1 MEINGI
7 AHVILTVRS
16 VPRSRAFY
24 RALLAHLGL
33 TEIVDS
39 DTYLYWVG
47 GRTAIGIR
55 PASPELATDAF
66 DQGRPGLH
74 HVCFRCRSR
83 DDVDSI
89 HRSVV
94 DLGAKVVHAPE
105 EGPWVSGYYSVL
117 FEDPDG
123 IRFEANYVP
132 GKGVL
137 AEGAKRGDAALN
149 F

>member
-16 VPRSRAFY
+16 VAASRPFY

-39 DTYLYWVG
+39 ATYLYWVG

-55 PASPELATDAF
+55 PADPGLAAERF
-66 DQGRPGLH
+66 DQGRCGLH
-74 HVCFRCRSR
+74 HVCFRARSR
-83 DDVDSI
+83 EDVDSI
-89 HRSVV
+89 HELVV
-94 DLGAKVVHAPE
+94 GLGARVVHAPE
-105 EGPWVSGYYSVL
+105 VGPWVPGYYSVL

-123 IRFEANYVP
+123 IRLEANYVP

-137 AEGAKRGDAALN
+137 AEGAKRGDAALES
-149 F
+149 

>member
-7 AHVILTVRS
+7 AHVTLTVRS
-16 VPRSRAFY
+16 VSASREFY
-24 RALLAHLGL
+24 RGLLAHLGL

-47 GRTAIGIR
+47 GRTAVGIR
-55 PASPELATDAF
+55 PASPKFTEDSF

-83 DDVDSI
+83 DDVDSV
-89 HRSVV
+89 HRLVV
-94 DLGAKVVHAPE
+94 GLGAKVVHAPE
-105 EGPWVSGYYSVL
+105 EGPWVPGYYSVL

-132 GKGVL
+132 GKGVFE
-137 AEGAKRGDAALN
+137 EGVKRSDVGRD